1 MGIALGHEQ
10 CVALANNGLI
20 SIGFEKNSEL
30 FVEEMAKR
38 IERWGFLNNED
49 TERECYMYM
58 IEMEEKC
65 GLEFDTDEEF
75 INRDG
80 NISGY
85 ISVVRQ
91 DNNTALTKIP
101 YTVDK
106 ETGKIST
113 KLPKPL
119 NYAVD
124 VFDKM
129 IREMEEKHQREIR
142 QQSKKKIFGL
152 ENR

>member
-1 MGIALGHEQ
+1 MGITLGHEQ

-20 SIGFEKNSEL
+20 SIGFEKNSEP

-49 TERECYMYM
+49 TERECYLYM

-75 INRDG
+75 INKNGDIAG
-80 NISGY
+80 FIS
-85 ISVVRQ
+85 IVRQ
-91 DNNTALTKIP
+91 DNHTALTKIP
-101 YTVDK
+101 YTVDR

-124 VFDKM
+124 VFNKM
-129 IREMEEKHQREIR
+129 IKDMEEKNQRELK
-142 QQSKKKIFGL
+142 QHSKKKFF
-152 ENR
+152 EHCDR